1 MSEIYTSS
9 ATAETINR
17 AIDNSMGLTTTDQ
30 GASAAGLII
39 KEDLR
44 PIIQNV
50 QDYTNPAVTKSIS
63 GAPPLSFHAIQ
74 AGIAWSIYGNTDTG
88 VSVGTASDNLFD
100 KTNADIYPS
109 TNISTGLSR
118 WSAYDG
124 VAQTVRISCAA
135 NTTYAIS
142 IDPSLEQTVFRGLLI
157 NTDSVPT
164 LDNPIIGTVVITSSD
179 DNTAVF
185 TTLSDTKYIVF
196 QFTATIFDDAIDS
209 LMLVTGSTPKPYEPY
224 GVKVPITFNSVTYN
238 AYISD
243 YLRKSSGDDPVY
255 DIMSSDGTI
264 LRAVNADGTAKEEP
278 TTEAYTAPALTSL
291 WGWNTFDVDTAVDPS
306 NVIIRY
312 KDT

>member
-17 AIDNSMGLTTTDQ
+17 AIDNSMGLTTTEQ

-74 AGIAWSIYGNTDTG
+74 AVIAWSIYGNTDTG

-109 TNISTGLSR
+109 TNISTTLNR

-124 VAQTVRISCAA
+124 TGKTVRIPCSA

-142 IDPSLEQTVFRGLLI
+142 IDSAIEQNIFRVLII
-157 NTDSVPT
+157 NTDSVPYP
-164 LDNPIIGTVVITSSD
+164 DNPVIGTTVISSSD

-185 TTLSDTKYIVF
+185 STLSDTKYIVL
-196 QFTATIFDDAIDS
+196 QFTATIFDSAIDS

-224 GVKVPITFNSVTYN
+224 GVRVPILFNSVAYD

-255 DIMSSDGTI
+255 DIMSSDGTL

-291 WGWNTFDVDTAVDPS
+291 WGWNTFDVDTTVDPS